1 MRPRIA
7 GILCLQCL
15 RRWYWIRLGL
25 PHVGEIVSG
34 LRQEEQDFFHCCWFD
49 YVFFLLCFFFVCLFD
64 IIEKRSGVTIMMRL
78 QAPLLSFSLWSY
90 CGTFDWRYVFGTF
103 PH

>member
-1 MRPRIA
+1 MDYGKKSKISFTVA
-7 GILCLQCL
+7 GLIM
-15 RRWYWIRLGL
+15 Y
-25 PHVGEIVSG
+25 
-34 LRQEEQDFFHCCWFD
+34 FFYC
-49 YVFFLLCFFFVCLFD
+49 VFFVCLFD